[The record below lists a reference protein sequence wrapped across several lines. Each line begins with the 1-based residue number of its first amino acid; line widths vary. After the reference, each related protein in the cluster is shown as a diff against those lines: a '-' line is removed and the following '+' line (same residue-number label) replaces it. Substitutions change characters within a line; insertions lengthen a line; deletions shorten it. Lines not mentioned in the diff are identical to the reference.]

1 MKALKYISVV
11 FIVLVFFSGSAF
23 AQDFYIYPNNG
34 QTIEQQKKDEF
45 ECFQWA
51 KQKTGYDPT
60 RSDQPPAPSP
70 PPKKEGGQIGLLE
83 GAIIGGASGAGI
95 GALSAKKSKRGKRA
109 LKGGLIGAG
118 VGALLGETMK
128 RSQESKQTQPQAQQQ
143 TSTYYQQRDEYNRA
157 FGLCLESRG
166 YTVK

>member
-23 AQDFYIYPNNG
+23 AQDFYIYPNKG

-83 GAIIGGASGAGI
+83 GA
-95 GALSAKKSKRGKRA
+95 
-109 LKGGLIGAG
+109 
-118 VGALLGETMK
+118 LLGETMK